1 MTCGNGIT
9 NFSNVKI
16 LYSPFFLNEQYK
28 PYQKKIL
35 FYSFANRSSVS
46 DV

>member
-16 LYSPFFLNEQYK
+16 LYSPFSLNEQYK
-28 PYQKKIL
+28 PIPKKKFGL
-35 FYSFANRSSVS
+35 YFCK
-46 DV
+46 